1 METLIFFMLYTH
13 KTDPKLI
20 SKLQS
25 ENFVLIPKKG
35 EREESISPI
44 NMRSLKFMIIQNRN
58 NIKLF
63 GKDRNT
69 KVFVFELDLYAAMR
83 EISLNCSC
91 SSKYL

>member
-35 EREESISPI
+35 EREESIA
-44 NMRSLKFMIIQNRN
+44 NQHAK
-58 NIKLF
+58 
-63 GKDRNT
+63 
-69 KVFVFELDLYAAMR
+69 
-83 EISLNCSC
+83 
-91 SSKYL
+91 SKIYDNSKQK